1 MTSITQ
7 QLAQTELL
15 CNLPDSVV
23 EEVALHAAPQLLE
36 AGQVLLTPDQ
46 DNERVFLLLE
56 GALTI
61 HFETPDSPAIRAV
74 APGGSVGEMSI
85 IDGTRPSA
93 YVIATRPSKVF
104 AIHRDVIQKMV
115 VDTNSVAGNL
125 LRLLTRWL
133 KENSQRIVRDRGQ
146 IEELTNHAN
155 VDGLT
160 RLYNR
165 RWLDNALARLLVQ
178 SIKGQQPLCVLLLD
192 VDNFKKYND
201 TQGHQGGDQALIAL
215 SNVLK
220 TTVRPYDFA
229 TRYGGEEFLVLLP
242 NTSLLEAIA
251 TAERLREATQAIA
264 ILSPS
269 GASLP
274 GVTISIGVAVC
285 ESGSTPQSLVAAADQ
300 KLYLAKHDG
309 RNCVRY

>member
-1 MTSITQ
+1 MTSIIQ
-7 QLAQTELL
+7 ELAQTELL
-15 CNLPDSVV
+15 LNLPDAVF
-23 EEVALHAAPQLLE
+23 ERVALHGSTQRID

-46 DNERVFLLLE
+46 DNECVFLLLD

-61 HFETPDSPAIRAV
+61 HFETPDSPAIREV
-74 APGGSVGEMSI
+74 APGGSVGEMSV

-93 YVIATRPSKVF
+93 YVIAKVPSRVF
-104 AIHRDVIQKMV
+104 AIHRDVIQEMV
-115 VDTNSVAGNL
+115 ADTHSVAGNL
-125 LRLLTRWL
+125 LRLLTRWV
-133 KENSQRIVRDRGQ
+133 KENTQRIVKDRWQ
-146 IEELTNHAN
+146 IEELTDHAN

-178 SIKGQQPLCVLLLD
+178 SIKGQQPLCVLMLD
-192 VDNFKKYND
+192 VDHFKKYND
-201 TQGHQGGDQALIAL
+201 TQGHQGGDQALTAL

-242 NTSLLEAIA
+242 NTSLPEAIV
-251 TAERLREATQAIA
+251 TAERLRDATQAMTISSA
-264 ILSPS
+264 I
-269 GASLP
+269 GVRLP
-274 GVTISIGVAVC
+274 GITISIGVAVC
-285 ESGSTPQSLVAAADQ
+285 EPGSTSQSLVAAADE
-300 KLYLAKHDG
+300 KLYQAKKEG